1 METLNFENTPGILTL
16 PNEIL
21 SKIIYEALRPGVQ
34 ISKSQVA
41 VRLAPVCRRFYDIVI
56 WHLYSHC
63 YIKLQ
68 RYWNVDHLGYIVKFR
83 GFGDDI
89 QTGYKIASKRF
100 ENYNTHGKHVK
111 ILTIRREIKYIG
123 NVDFSY
129 FNLMFQ
135 DDGRQ
140 LFSQPF
146 TAAFPNLKTITLN
159 DRVDDPLPAE
169 CILGSLE
176 NILTTLP
183 SLKNLNLH
191 LHIAHSNSQ
200 ALKKFVESQKYL
212 DEQSPPPATAA
223 RLQAVNI
230 DLSVGTQIF
239 RDLGIGN
246 WLLSALPPLLQPSFA
261 TITSFAFAVTGRPD
275 PRNLYTDPIS
285 TASHK
290 STSLNPLNRRFH
302 FSNLRCLKFPMR
314 GNNFATLT
322 EFLSSES
329 FENVDEVEIR
339 DAAPV
344 SRQEL
349 MSLLTTR
356 FPRLKTINIMK
367 LDVLWKGVNW
377 HLIRDLKQEIYTL
390 KTVTAYTKSSREQIE
405 KDLGPEFMKSMKKL
419 VYERSEFQL
428 NWNVRIPNTHLTLPV
443 YNSSYLKFTHL
454 EKLLYT
460 IDTPLGPRG
469 PEIDRPARDEYLTT
483 GPCTPA
489 FSIQFT
495 ELFPNLTT
503 IEFQDAYPESPNRT
517 EPSFNPDYLL
527 PSLVNIL
534 SSCYSLK
541 HLKIHLAVDLAL
553 PLLTTRK
560 IESMLPMS
568 NSPVKLQTLTLQVR
582 LVQRLYGIRPFHG
595 IWLLDAL
602 AYLLP
607 IEGNTLESLDFNVSR
622 KCPTNN
628 WIYAGDAE
636 DIEEYVAVRQVAF
649 VEKHNRLNRRIK
661 LPAIRHLKISAEKE
675 SPFVFLAF
683 TNIDR
688 KSLKELDLEDINGK
702 RHSAGADQ
710 FKCEIQFI
718 KILLNMFPTIHTLRL
733 NQRGPQYLKLNEY
746 LMPEIASLIMNIKT
760 VILYSVFPANEP

>member
-344 SRQEL
+344 SRQE
-349 MSLLTTR
+349 
-356 FPRLKTINIMK
+356 
-367 LDVLWKGVNW
+367 
-377 HLIRDLKQEIYTL
+377 EIYTL

-419 VYERSEFQL
+419 VNILELHRAYGK
-428 NWNVRIPNTHLTLPV
+428 V
-443 YNSSYLKFTHL
+443 SS
-454 EKLLYT
+454 
-460 IDTPLGPRG
+460 PRG

-710 FKCEIQFI
+710 FKYKDPSKYVPNYPHSAPQPEGTP
-718 KILLNMFPTIHTLRL
+718 ILKA
-733 NQRGPQYLKLNEY
+733 QR
-746 LMPEIASLIMNIKT
+746 
-760 VILYSVFPANEP
+760 VFNA

>member
-1 METLNFENTPGILTL
+1 MQTGISIPEQPVTADTPGLIPRRRGRRHDMSNTVPYLSTLPTEILTQIFGYNFL
-16 PNEIL
+16 YGYSYTNQFNL
-21 SKIIYEALRPGVQ
+21 REALRL
-34 ISKSQVA
+34 S
-41 VRLAPVCRRFYDIVI
+41 LVCRLFHAIITRFRCLRCHVGLYTYKLDTDTYYSYPHAIFEGYVI
-56 WHLYSHC
+56 
-63 YIKLQ
+63 
-68 RYWNVDHLGYIVKFR
+68 
-83 GFGDDI
+83 GFLRFGV
-89 QTGYKIASKRF
+89 YYNLKSSKTTR
-100 ENYNTHGKHVK
+100 N
-111 ILTIRREIKYIG
+111 ILELHRAYGESIKY
-123 NVDFSY
+123 VLAVFS
-129 FNLMFQ
+129 
-135 DDGRQ
+135 
-140 LFSQPF
+140 
-146 TAAFPNLKTITLN
+146 
-159 DRVDDPLPAE
+159 V
-169 CILGSLE
+169 
-176 NILTTLP
+176 
-183 SLKNLNLH
+183 
-191 LHIAHSNSQ
+191 
-200 ALKKFVESQKYL
+200 
-212 DEQSPPPATAA
+212 
-223 RLQAVNI
+223 
-230 DLSVGTQIF
+230 
-239 RDLGIGN
+239 
-246 WLLSALPPLLQPSFA
+246 SA
-261 TITSFAFAVTGRPD
+261 
-275 PRNLYTDPIS
+275 Y
-285 TASHK
+285 
-290 STSLNPLNRRFH
+290 
-302 FSNLRCLKFPMR
+302 
-314 GNNFATLT
+314 
-322 EFLSSES
+322 
-329 FENVDEVEIR
+329 
-339 DAAPV
+339 
-344 SRQEL
+344 
-349 MSLLTTR
+349 
-356 FPRLKTINIMK
+356 
-367 LDVLWKGVNW
+367 
-377 HLIRDLKQEIYTL
+377 
-390 KTVTAYTKSSREQIE
+390 
-405 KDLGPEFMKSMKKL
+405 
-419 VYERSEFQL
+419 
-428 NWNVRIPNTHLTLPV
+428 IPNTAVSLIGT
-443 YNSSYLKFTHL
+443 YLKFTHL

-760 VILYSVFPANEP
+760 VILYSVFPANEPRDNFLEMFGEDWGRSVEFQDLGVKAYIRGTLRVQRVKLQLRSPVL